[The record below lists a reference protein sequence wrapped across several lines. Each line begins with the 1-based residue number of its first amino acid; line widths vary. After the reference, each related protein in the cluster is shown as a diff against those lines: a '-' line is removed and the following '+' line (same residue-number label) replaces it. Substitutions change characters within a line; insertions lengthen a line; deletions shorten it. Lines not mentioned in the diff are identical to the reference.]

1 MPKQPSH
8 VVVAGDVT
16 IDWNVARVRKT
27 TQQVLTWN
35 AEDAMRASWQWGG
48 AALLADVVAGVVERL
63 NLENGTGYTVA
74 RPDPHEQP
82 RCPEDQRFHHSY
94 AMWIPVETDAKGK
107 DGAQTVWRVEEF
119 LGFDEAG
126 GQGGDY
132 QLTGKVRRAPAPPL
146 RLSADPP
153 RAALVVL
160 DDAGLGFRDRRN
172 AWPRAVRH
180 EKHRGWVLCKMASPV
195 AQGSLW
201 DRLVRGYGDHLVVVM
216 EVNDLR
222 RTEVHVSRGLSWER
236 TAQDVF
242 WELTR
247 NPRVNAL
254 SRCRHVVVSF
264 GPSGALLLSRRDH
277 ADEPDGPPQWDCTIF
292 FDTRETEGMW
302 GEVIRGRVLGYTTCL
317 AGAIARELL
326 LEPQAPDLAAGLRSG
341 VGVMRQ
347 LLEDGY
353 GSHTSGKP
361 LEGLHFP
368 LDMVVPQIGQPPSS
382 RLSSARVPSPVGLER
397 AYAYDPYWSILD
409 DKCAGPPHEKGDTIG
424 TIHKVARLIVKQGPE
439 ATLRD
444 VPLGRFGR
452 LVTADRREVEGLSS
466 IRALIAGY
474 CQATLKNPLSIA
486 VFGPPGSGKSF
497 GVKQVAASIPVPAAI
512 KEIKE
517 CTFNLSQFSGP
528 DQIVDALHQVRDVA
542 ISGRMPL
549 VFWDE
554 FDTRL
559 DDQELG
565 WLRYFLAP
573 MQDGRFQDKQ
583 ITHEI
588 GRAIFVFAGG
598 TCASMSDF
606 VDRLRNPV
614 AVQAKAPDFVSRLK
628 GFVDILGPNGHPDPH
643 SDPRYL
649 IRRAVILSNVLRDN
663 AGDLLREDGSLGVDP
678 GVLRAFLHTPDY
690 RHGVRSIEA
699 IVGMS
704 SLAGRRS
711 YERSCLPAER
721 QLDLHVDGPGF
732 LDLVQRPDLD
742 DLEDEDVL
750 EVLAKGVHEAYRRRH
765 PDKGLRPYGHLPTQ
779 QQEDN
784 RAHVRDI
791 VNRLAAAGFRVV
803 PAQGRGRTRF
813 SRDDIEWLARLEHER
828 WRRER
833 RAAGWRWGPGDTDK
847 EAKTNASMLPW
858 SKLTGPQRKDNCDFI
873 RDLPAILRRAGY
885 NAERVTPL
893 AEVRQYLDH
902 QREDTQLRVGVVGHR
917 FLGGVSRLEAAL
929 NAALDHIERAFPE
942 RRPVAMSALSE
953 GAARLG
959 AEAVLRRA
967 GAGLIVSLPLDREEF
982 AKDFQSE
989 ASRAHFAFLL
999 DRASAVLE
1007 APRRP
1012 TRAGAYESA
1021 DSYIVDESDV
1031 LLALWDGQPARGL
1044 GGTALS
1050 VERAAAQGMPIVHV
1064 IVVDRSVAAD
1074 ESAAPAID
1082 HGRIRTCNLPGAEKG
1097 RWVQIA

>member
-1 MPKQPSH
+1 MPGQPQH

-48 AALLADVVAGVVERL
+48 AALLADVVAGVVQRL
-63 NLENGTGYTVA
+63 NREKGTAYTVA
-74 RPDPHEQP
+74 RPDPREQP
-82 RCPEDQRFHHSY
+82 RCPEDERFHHSY
-94 AMWIPVETDAKGK
+94 AMWVPVETGAHGK
-107 DGAQTVWRVEEF
+107 DRAQTVWRVDEF

-126 GQGGDY
+126 GRSEGDRIG
-132 QLTGKVRRAPAPPL
+132 GKVPRAAAPLL

-153 RAALVVL
+153 RAALAVL
-160 DDAGLGFRDRRN
+160 DDAGLGFRDRRS
-172 AWPRAVRH
+172 AWPRALWDETH
-180 EKHRGWVLCKMASPV
+180 PGWVLCKMASPV
-195 AQGSLW
+195 ALGSLW
-201 DRLVRGYGDHLVVVM
+201 DRLVQRRSDHLVVVM

-264 GPSGALLLSRRDH
+264 GPSGALLLSRRDPAH
-277 ADEPDGPPQWDCTIF
+277 GPDGPPQWECTIF

-317 AGAIARELL
+317 AGAIAREML
-326 LEPQAPDLAAGLRSG
+326 LEPEAPDLEAGLRSG

-361 LEGLHFP
+361 LEGLRFP
-368 LDMVVPQIGQPPSS
+368 MDMVVPRIGQPPHS
-382 RLSSARVPSPVGLER
+382 RLSSSRVPSPVGLER
-397 AYAYDPYWSILD
+397 AYAYDAYWSILD

-424 TIHKVARLIVKQGPE
+424 TIHKVARLIVKHGPE
-439 ATLRD
+439 ATLKD
-444 VPLGRFGR
+444 VPLGRFGK

-474 CQATLKNPLSIA
+474 CQSSLKSPLSIA

-497 GVKQVAASIPVPAAI
+497 GVRQVAASIPVPAEI

-528 DQIVDALHQVRDVA
+528 DQIVDALHQVRDIA

-559 DDQELG
+559 ADQELG

-588 GRAIFVFAGG
+588 GRSIFVFAGG

-606 VDRLRNPV
+606 VDRLKDPM
-614 AVQAKAPDFVSRLK
+614 AVRAKAPDFVSRLR
-628 GFVDILGPNGHPDPH
+628 GFVDILGPNAHPDPH
-643 SDPRYL
+643 VDPRYL

-663 AGDLLREDGSLGVDP
+663 ARDLFREDGTLGIDP
-678 GVLRAFLHTPDY
+678 GVLRAFLHTPVY
-690 RHGVRSIEA
+690 RHGVRSMEA
-699 IVGMS
+699 VVGMS

-750 EVLAKGVHEAYRRRH
+750 EVLAKGVHEAYRKRH
-765 PDKGLRPYGHLPTQ
+765 PERGVPPYRDLSPQ
-779 QQEDN
+779 LQEDN

-791 VNRLAAAGFRVV
+791 VNRLAAAGFRVM
-803 PAQGRGRTRF
+803 PAQGKGRTRF
-813 SRDDIEWLARLEHER
+813 SRDDIGWLARLEHER
-828 WRRER
+828 WLRER
-833 RAAGWRWGPGDTDK
+833 RAAGWRWGPGDTNK
-847 EAKTNASMLPW
+847 QAKTNASMLPW
-858 SKLTGPQRKDNCDFI
+858 SKLTEPQKKDNYDSI
-873 RDLPAILRRAGY
+873 RDLPGILQRAGY
-885 NAERVTPL
+885 TAERVTPL

-902 QREDTQLRVGVVGHR
+902 QREDAKLRVGVVGHR
-917 FLGGVSRLEAAL
+917 FLGSVSRLEAAL
-929 NAALDHIERAFPE
+929 NAALDRVETAFPE
-942 RRPVAMSALSE
+942 RRLVAMSALPE

-967 GAGLIVSLPLDREEF
+967 GAGLIVALPLDREEF

-989 ASRAHFAFLL
+989 ASKAHFAFLL
-999 DRASAVLE
+999 DRASEVLE

-1012 TRAGAYESA
+1012 TRAEAYESA
-1021 DSYIVDESDV
+1021 DSYVVDESDV
-1031 LLALWDGQPARGL
+1031 LMALWDGEPARGL

-1050 VERAAAQGMPIVHV
+1050 VDRAVAQGMPVIHIIVAG
-1064 IVVDRSVAAD
+1064 RSLAAD
-1074 ESAAPAID
+1074 DSAAPSID
-1082 HGRIRTCNLPGAEKG
+1082 HGRIRTCNFPGAEKG
-1097 RWVQIA
+1097 RWLDIA